1 MKWGVVL
8 AYGLD
13 VRYGSSNVHR
23 SHTRDTT
30 DDSGL
35 FILDTYNPSTAAS
48 YREEELAPPSDT
60 REMPPGGGFQ
70 PCLHCSFMDHGQVA
84 ACRFLNILGTLGNVR
99 TLIYSFME
107 EDARCYRTR
116 GGVIYCTILK
126 RARRFNS
133 SFFLH
138 GATAASG
145 SRNSEIFLFLRKSLV
160 MGGGGEGGTKNPNQ
174 HNVGGV
180 RIVCGCASFGRNGP
194 M

>member
-126 RARRFNS
+126 RARRFCFTRSMLVRACNVVNERLPIPVS
-133 SFFLH
+133 FCTVRPQRRGPGIVRSFF
-138 GATAASG
+138 
-145 SRNSEIFLFLRKSLV
+145 F
-160 MGGGGEGGTKNPNQ
+160 
-174 HNVGGV
+174 
-180 RIVCGCASFGRNGP
+180 
-194 M
+194 